1 MRCLSIW
8 SAAGVALMLAGC
20 WGDQGEPSGAPA
32 AGEAA
37 PAKSPEEAR
46 AEMMAKVYS
55 RLGVSDGKSLSTRID
70 TSMGAIDCSLLPDI
84 APLTVLNFVG
94 LAEGT
99 QEWLDPKTGQ
109 KTTAPLYTG
118 TTFHRVIPNFMIQGG
133 DPKGNGTGG
142 PGYKFRDE
150 PHAEVTF
157 AEPGKLAMA
166 NSGPNTNGS
175 QFFITEGA
183 PTHLNGKHTIFG
195 VCDDLSVVKQI
206 ARVEAGPRNAPNEPV
221 VINAIEIVRAGT
233 NAGADAP
240 DAGDGAAEAPADEG

>member
-1 MRCLSIW
+1 MRGLNGAVGIGVLLALGGCSGQQADAPTEQ
-8 SAAGVALMLAGC
+8 AAS
-20 WGDQGEPSGAPA
+20 DGAA
-32 AGEAA
+32 QE
-37 PAKSPEEAR
+37 KSPEELQ

-55 RLGVSDGKSLSTRID
+55 KLGIENGKSLSTRID
-70 TSMGAIDCSLLPDI
+70 TSMGMIECGLLPDV

-109 KTTAPLYTG
+109 KSTAPLYTG
-118 TTFHRVIPNFMIQGG
+118 TTFHRVIPDFMIQGG

-150 PHAEVTF
+150 PHPELTF
-157 AEPGKLAMA
+157 AQPGKLAMA

-175 QFFITEGA
+175 QFFITEA
-183 PTHLNGKHTIFG
+183 SPVHLNGKHTIFG

-206 ARVEAGPRNAPNEPV
+206 ARVEVGPRNAPVEPV
-221 VINAIEIVRAGT
+221 VINAIEIVRAGQD
-233 NAGADAP
+233 AGANEAE
-240 DAGDGAAEAPADEG
+240 AEAAEASSEG

>member
-1 MRCLSIW
+1 
-8 SAAGVALMLAGC
+8 V
-20 WGDQGEPSGAPA
+20 
-32 AGEAA
+32 
-37 PAKSPEEAR
+37 
-46 AEMMAKVYS
+46 
-55 RLGVSDGKSLSTRID
+55 
-70 TSMGAIDCSLLPDI
+70 

-142 PGYKFRDE
+142 PGYKFQDE
-150 PHAEVTF
+150 PHAQVTF

-175 QFFITEGA
+175 QFFITEGS

-195 VCDDLSVVKQI
+195 HCHDLSVVKQI
-206 ARVEAGPRNAPNEPV
+206 ARVEAGPRNAPAVPV
-221 VINAIEIVRAGT
+221 VINAIEIVRAGQEPGAEGPDGVVGEDAADQPP
-233 NAGADAP
+233 AG
-240 DAGDGAAEAPADEG
+240 G